1 MLHGA
6 SQESLTRILLIP
18 FSLRVFASRVETS
31 YVTVEPKRRRRG
43 APSPQQGT
51 PAAPQHP
58 PPPPPPHSPMAAAA
72 AAPPPFDPSSPASL
86 QATPRGGRGSSGRE
100 LRRARIVITVK
111 RTETYKQWLENN
123 PLQAVIAGD
132 GDEDEEVEGVEAAA
146 AIDVDSPRQNR

>member
-1 MLHGA
+1 MHHGA
-6 SQESLTRILLIP
+6 PQESLTRILLIP
-18 FSLRVFASRVETS
+18 FSLLVFASRVETS

-51 PAAPQHP
+51 SAAPQHP
-58 PPPPPPHSPMAAAA
+58 PPPPPPHSPMVAAAAA
-72 AAPPPFDPSSPASL
+72 AAPPPIDPSS
-86 QATPRGGRGSSGRE
+86 PRGGRGSSGRE

-132 GDEDEEVEGVEAAA
+132 GDEGEEVEGVEAAA